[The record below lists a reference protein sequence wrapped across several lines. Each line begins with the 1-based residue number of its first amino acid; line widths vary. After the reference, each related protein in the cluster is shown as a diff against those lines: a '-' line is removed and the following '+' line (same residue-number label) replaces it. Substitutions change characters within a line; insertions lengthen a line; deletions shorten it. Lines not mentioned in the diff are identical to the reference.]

1 MNDII
6 IILPLLTINS
16 NNSLILRVVINLQRF
31 IQSNQVKLLLLESL
45 LFIMVMAKSSEAS
58 IGRIHKVAGPL
69 VVADNMSGSKM
80 YEVVRVGWEN
90 LVGEIIKIEGDTASI
105 QVYEDTAGLTVG
117 DPVIKTGKPLA
128 LELGPGILN
137 NIFDGIQ
144 RPLERIRDLSKSLF
158 IPRGVD
164 VAALDGDKLY
174 EFKPAA
180 NVRVG
185 DIVTGG
191 DIIGF
196 VIENGLFSNH
206 KVMVPPGNQGRVQW
220 IAPN

>member
-1 MNDII
+1 M
-6 IILPLLTINS
+6 
-16 NNSLILRVVINLQRF
+16 
-31 IQSNQVKLLLLESL
+31 VKAQQE
-45 LFIMVMAKSSEAS
+45 EAS

-220 IAPN
+220 IAPNGNYSVHTCLMEIESNSSSLGG

>member
-1 MNDII
+1 
-6 IILPLLTINS
+6 
-16 NNSLILRVVINLQRF
+16 
-31 IQSNQVKLLLLESL
+31 
-45 LFIMVMAKSSEAS
+45 
-58 IGRIHKVAGPL
+58 
-69 VVADNMSGSKM
+69 
-80 YEVVRVGWEN
+80 
-90 LVGEIIKIEGDTASI
+90 EGDTASI

-117 DPVIKTGKPLA
+117 DPVVKTGKPLA

-144 RPLERIRDLSKSLF
+144 RPLERIRDLSGSLF

-164 VAALDGDKLY
+164 VAALDADKLY

-185 DIVTGG
+185 DLVTGG

-196 VIENGLFSNH
+196 VLENGLFSNH

-220 IAPN
+220 IAPNGNYSVHTCLMELDYQGEVTKLSMAHSWPVRHARPCVEKLPGIAPMLTCQRVIDALFPT